1 MPKLK
6 NLLIALAAAMLS
18 TSVALADT
26 ADDRSYLPPKY
37 LEAQTKD
44 AKAAPQAERRSRARH
59 YATVRHNGH
68 GPSFRG
74 ILRAIFH

>member
-6 NLLIALAAAMLS
+6 ALLTALAAAMLS
-18 TSVALADT
+18 TSVAL

-44 AKAAPQAERRSRARH
+44 AKAAPQAERRSRATH